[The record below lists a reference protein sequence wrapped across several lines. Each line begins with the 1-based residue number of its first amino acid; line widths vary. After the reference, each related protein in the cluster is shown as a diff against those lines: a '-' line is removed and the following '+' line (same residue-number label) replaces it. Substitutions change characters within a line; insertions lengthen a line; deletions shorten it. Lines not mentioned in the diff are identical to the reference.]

1 MPSWPLIAIIGLS
14 IVRWWLWASPL
25 PLGAR
30 DLSKLFEMWKNAFNQ
45 QIQQV

>member
-1 MPSWPLIAIIGLS
+1 LLS
-14 IVRWWLWASPL
+14 ILREQLWASP
-25 PLGAR
+25 PPVEAR